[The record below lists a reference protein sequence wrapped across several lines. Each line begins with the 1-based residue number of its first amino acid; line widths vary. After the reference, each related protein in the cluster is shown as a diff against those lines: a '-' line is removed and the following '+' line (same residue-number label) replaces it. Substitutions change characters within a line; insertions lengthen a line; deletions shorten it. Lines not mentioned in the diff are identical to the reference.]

1 MLNYKNQNQNQNQLK
16 KDIEKRPWLTY
27 HTRDL
32 DHKTKITS

>member
-1 MLNYKNQNQNQNQLK
+1 MLDYKIKNKNQLK
-16 KDIEKRPWLTY
+16 KDIENQHWLTY